1 MNAMT
6 PMTNTY
12 EPRSCTPAAKIIIAM
27 AAITPPINVPKNR
40 NMPRLPD
47 PPTVDCK
54 TNTAPIADG
63 PTPPGKN
70 SALMTSAI
78 ARPNT
83 AALEPSAASLLKC
96 VNAASIVGAF
106 PSGLFGGN
114 PSGSAS
120 ALEPNFFGNGA
131 CVNTPRNIPP
141 PRRAY
146 PAMLSVKSSAPSPSR
161 AIISSPKEIMASAR
175 ATNAAT
181 SGARSPQRAQ

>member
-1 MNAMT
+1 MT
-6 PMTNTY
+6 PMTNMY
-12 EPRSCTPAAKIIIAM
+12 EPRSCTPAAKIIIAI
-27 AAITPPINVPKNR
+27 AAMTPPMSVPKNR
-40 NMPRLPD
+40 NTPRRPD
-47 PPTVDCK
+47 PPTVDCS

-70 SALMTSAI
+70 SALSTSAS
-78 ARPNT
+78 ASPST
-83 AALEPSAASLLKC
+83 AALEASAASLLKC
-96 VNAASIVGAF
+96 DKAASMVGAF
-106 PSGLFGGN
+106 PSGLLGGN
-114 PSGSAS
+114 PSGSAN

-146 PAMLSVKSSAPSPSR
+146 PAMLNVKSSALSPSCS
-161 AIISSPKEIMASAR
+161 IKLSPKAIMASAR